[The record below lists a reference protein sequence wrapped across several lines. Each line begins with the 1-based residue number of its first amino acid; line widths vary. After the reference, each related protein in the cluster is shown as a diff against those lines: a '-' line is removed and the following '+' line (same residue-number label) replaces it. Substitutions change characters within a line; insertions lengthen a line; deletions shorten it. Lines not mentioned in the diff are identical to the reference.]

1 MNIKELMQRMHD
13 AQDEEQ
19 SRVVEQEIARQF
31 ELLSDAKKDIVR
43 NEFMV
48 SLDDRLA
55 YTKEK
60 LAEID
65 ISLDIMEIS
74 KYISL
79 SKIASDYFGK
89 SKEWLYQRIK
99 GYTINGKSAK
109 FTAAERKK
117 LSDALE
123 DISRIAHETALK
135 IA

>member
-1 MNIKELMQRMHD
+1 MNIKELLQRMHD

-19 SRVVEQEIARQF
+19 KRVVEQEIARQF
-31 ELLSDAKKDIVR
+31 ELLSDAEKDIVR

>member
-1 MNIKELMQRMHD
+1 MNIKELLQRMHD

-19 SRVVEQEIARQF
+19 KRVVEQEIARQF
-31 ELLSDAKKDIVR
+31 ELLSDAEKDIVR

-60 LAEID
+60 LVEID

-109 FTAAERKK
+109 FTATERKK